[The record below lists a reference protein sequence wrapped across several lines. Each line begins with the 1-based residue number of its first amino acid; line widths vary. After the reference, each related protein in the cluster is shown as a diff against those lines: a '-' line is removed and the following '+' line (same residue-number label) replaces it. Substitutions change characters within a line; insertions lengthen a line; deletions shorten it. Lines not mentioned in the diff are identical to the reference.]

1 MSKEQ
6 CLETKPV
13 QFYIDAN
20 LKKRLNICCV
30 VNDENMAS
38 VLTKV
43 LDTFLVSEGYQ
54 LSHVKSIIS

>member
-6 CLETKPV
+6 CLEIKPV

-30 VNDENMAS
+30 VNDENTTS

-43 LDTFLVSEGYQ
+43 LDTFFVSKGY
-54 LSHVKSIIS
+54 

>member
-30 VNDENMAS
+30 VNDENMIS

-43 LDTFLVSEGYQ
+43 LDTFLVSEGY
-54 LSHVKSIIS
+54 